1 MAVCVVMRVVVGVC
15 MSMFVWMILRVLMM
29 LMLMLVVM
37 VPGVPVMFMPVTVCM
52 LVSMVMSMC
61 VAVFVVIMAVPVP
74 VPVPVRVCMRV
85 CVAGAAASF
94 GVGMPMCF
102 MPVRPVAVLVAG
114 MPLVVRLFMMVR
126 VAVCLIVVMCMIVPM
141 PMVVVVL
148 VVMAML
154 VFMAVIMVMPAAAA
168 IAPQALVVERI
179 GGGQSLFIQ
188 QGQRTGT
195 VASVQ
200 GRLLDPFGR
209 HAFAQQGKPLVEV
222 RVAYA
227 VDDQPGTGRG
237 QGDAQAQLH
246 EQVGGVAD
254 LGFAARGQ
262 HHQFG
267 RAGEVETHRDVVGG
281 DVFEPVCV
289 GGGGYRLQLHPEAA
303 GGGCHCT
310 GGGGCGTGG
319 DSRDAGSSW
328 RVTGGGC
335 LHGTVLCGFGQQE
348 AGALGQRQ
356 QIVADAGGIQQL
368 ERGRGGLV
376 GDAHGGFPWLD

>member
-1 MAVCVVMRVVVGVC
+1 
-15 MSMFVWMILRVLMM
+15 MI
-29 LMLMLVVM
+29 
-37 VPGVPVMFMPVTVCM
+37 VPVAMI
-52 LVSMVMSMC
+52 MV
-61 VAVFVVIMAVPVP
+61 VP
-74 VPVPVRVCMRV
+74 
-85 CVAGAAASF
+85 
-94 GVGMPMCF
+94 MPM
-102 MPVRPVAVLVAG
+102 
-114 MPLVVRLFMMVR
+114 
-126 VAVCLIVVMCMIVPM
+126 PM
-141 PMVVVVL
+141 PMVV
-148 VVMAML
+148 AML

-319 DSRDAGSSW
+319 DSRDAGRSGRIS
-328 RVTGGGC
+328 GDGC
-335 LHGTVLCGFGQQE
+335 LRGTVFCCFGQQQ

>member
-1 MAVCVVMRVVVGVC
+1 M
-15 MSMFVWMILRVLMM
+15 
-29 LMLMLVVM
+29 
-37 VPGVPVMFMPVTVCM
+37 
-52 LVSMVMSMC
+52 
-61 VAVFVVIMAVPVP
+61 FVVIMLVLVL
-74 VPVPVRVCMRV
+74 VCMRV

-102 MPVRPVAVLVAG
+102 MPVRPVTVVVAG
-114 MPLVVRLFMMVR
+114 MPMVVRVFMMVR
-126 VAVCLIVVMCMIVPM
+126 LVVCLIVVMCMIVRVAMCLIVVCMIVPVAMIMVVPMPMPM
-141 PMVVVVL
+141 PMVV
-148 VVMAML
+148 AML

-188 QGQRTGT
+188 QGQRTGA

-200 GRLLDPFGR
+200 GRLLDLFGR
-209 HAFAQQGKPLVEV
+209 YPFAQQGKPLVEV
-222 RVAYA
+222 RVAHA
-227 VDDQPGTGRG
+227 VDDQTRTGRG
-237 QGDAQAQLH
+237 QRDGQAQLH

-289 GGGGYRLQLHPEAA
+289 GGGGHRLQLHPEAA

-335 LHGTVLCGFGQQE
+335 LHGTVLCGFGQQQ

>member
-1 MAVCVVMRVVVGVC
+1 
-15 MSMFVWMILRVLMM
+15 MI
-29 LMLMLVVM
+29 
-37 VPGVPVMFMPVTVCM
+37 VPVAMI
-52 LVSMVMSMC
+52 MV
-61 VAVFVVIMAVPVP
+61 VP
-74 VPVPVRVCMRV
+74 
-85 CVAGAAASF
+85 
-94 GVGMPMCF
+94 MPMP
-102 MPVRPVAVLVAG
+102 M
-114 MPLVVRLFMMVR
+114 
-126 VAVCLIVVMCMIVPM
+126 PM
-141 PMVVVVL
+141 PMVVV
-148 VVMAML
+148 
-154 VFMAVIMVMPAAAA
+154 MPAAAA
-168 IAPQALVVERI
+168 MATQALVVERI

-200 GRLLDPFGR
+200 GCLLDPSGR

-335 LHGTVLCGFGQQE
+335 LHGTVLCGFGQQQ

>member
-1 MAVCVVMRVVVGVC
+1 M
-15 MSMFVWMILRVLMM
+15 
-29 LMLMLVVM
+29 
-37 VPGVPVMFMPVTVCM
+37 T
-52 LVSMVMSMC
+52 
-61 VAVFVVIMAVPVP
+61 VFVVIMPVP
-74 VPVPVRVCMRV
+74 VPVCMRV

-94 GVGMPMCF
+94 GVGVPMCF
-102 MPVRPVAVLVAG
+102 MPVRPVTVVVAG
-114 MPLVVRLFMMVR
+114 MPMVVRMFMMVC
-126 VAVCLIVVMCMIVPM
+126 VAVCLIVVMCMVVRVAVCLIVVRMIVPVAMIMVVPMPMPMPM
-141 PMVVVVL
+141 PMVV
-148 VVMAML
+148 AML
-154 VFMAVIMVMPAAAA
+154 VFMAVIMVMPAAAAAA

-335 LHGTVLCGFGQQE
+335 LHGTVLCGFGQQQ

>member
-1 MAVCVVMRVVVGVC
+1 M
-15 MSMFVWMILRVLMM
+15 
-29 LMLMLVVM
+29 
-37 VPGVPVMFMPVTVCM
+37 T
-52 LVSMVMSMC
+52 
-61 VAVFVVIMAVPVP
+61 VFVVIMPVP
-74 VPVPVRVCMRV
+74 VPVLVLVCMRV

-102 MPVRPVAVLVAG
+102 MPVRPVTVFIAG
-114 MPLVVRLFMMVR
+114 MPMVVRVFMMVR
-126 VAVCLIVVMCMIVPM
+126 LVVCLIVVMCMIVRVAMCLIVVCMIVPVAMIMVVPMPMPMPM
-141 PMVVVVL
+141 PMVV
-148 VVMAML
+148 AML

-267 RAGEVETHRDVVGG
+267 RTRGTRQHPGAELDRRPRVPAGV
-281 DVFEPVCV
+281 
-289 GGGGYRLQLHPEAA
+289 Q
-303 GGGCHCT
+303 
-310 GGGGCGTGG
+310 
-319 DSRDAGSSW
+319 
-328 RVTGGGC
+328 
-335 LHGTVLCGFGQQE
+335 
-348 AGALGQRQ
+348 
-356 QIVADAGGIQQL
+356 
-368 ERGRGGLV
+368 
-376 GDAHGGFPWLD
+376 

>member
-1 MAVCVVMRVVVGVC
+1 
-15 MSMFVWMILRVLMM
+15 
-29 LMLMLVVM
+29 
-37 VPGVPVMFMPVTVCM
+37 MPV
-52 LVSMVMSMC
+52 
-61 VAVFVVIMAVPVP
+61 P
-74 VPVPVRVCMRV
+74 VCMRV
-85 CVAGAAASF
+85 CVAGASASF
-94 GVGMPMCF
+94 GVGVPMCF
-102 MPVRPVAVLVAG
+102 MPVRPVTVVVAG
-114 MPLVVRLFMMVR
+114 MPLVVRMFMMVC
-126 VAVCLIVVMCMIVPM
+126 VAVCLIVVMCMVVRVAVCLIVVRMIVPVGMIMVVPM
-141 PMVVVVL
+141 PVVV
-148 VVMAML
+148 
-154 VFMAVIMVMPAAAA
+154 AVVMPAAAA
-168 IAPQALVVERI
+168 MATQALVVERI

-335 LHGTVLCGFGQQE
+335 LHGTVLCGFGQQQ